1 MVTKKPPKC
10 CHPNCEQCPYADC
23 QYDAMQAEDYQ
34 DKLVDELLFPVSE
47 EQQKARDA
55 SNRYA
60 EKHREEIR
68 ERSRKYYQDHVE
80 QCNERARK
88 WQTENRDRVNALQRK
103 RWAENPE
110 YYRQKQREYK
120 KRAKGEL
127 PPIEKTEDKIFRF
140 IVSYIQAHGY
150 SPGIKEIADGVG
162 IKSNSGVTYQLEKLY
177 AQGRLETD
185 TEHKEHRAIR
195 VPGYKFVK
203 IEETEDKK

>member
-1 MVTKKPPKC
+1 MTKKKPPKC

-23 QYDAMQAEDYQ
+23 RYDGMQAEDYQ
-34 DKLVDELLFPVSE
+34 DSLVDELLFPVSRE
-47 EQQKARDA
+47 RQMARDRA
-55 SNRYA
+55 NRYA

-68 ERSRKYYQDHVE
+68 QYSLEHYHENREEYNARSRQWQRDNKDR
-80 QCNERARK
+80 RAAMK
-88 WQTENRDRVNALQRK
+88 RK

-110 YYRQKQREYK
+110 YYRKKQREYR

-127 PPIEKTEDKIFRF
+127 PPVEKTEDKVFGF

-185 TEHKEHRAIR
+185 TERREHRAIR

-203 IEETEDKK
+203 IEETEERE